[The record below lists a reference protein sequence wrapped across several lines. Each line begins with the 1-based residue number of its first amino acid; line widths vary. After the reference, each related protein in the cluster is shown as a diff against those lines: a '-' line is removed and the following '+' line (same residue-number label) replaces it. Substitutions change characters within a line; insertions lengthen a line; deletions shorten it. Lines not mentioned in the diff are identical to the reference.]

1 LIFMQNLDLIL
12 EEIFSSKL
20 KFPTKKWFSLVKFY
34 NMSQSI
40 YSRLGRLIFPYW
52 SVLLVS
58 TISALIY
65 VVFNSISIWL
75 TASLINNI
83 LTDFDKLVE
92 NHKVLSNEINSLND
106 QLKYWT
112 NELILRDSP
121 LETVKILCV
130 TLMAVFIIKNIFLY
144 IKNICLTYIQ
154 YILIIKIRNDIYHHF
169 HNLSLSFFDRSKSGE
184 LTSIV
189 ITDVSNM
196 QVALGTS
203 FHKVLVEP
211 INILMFLSLLFI
223 INVKLALYA
232 TAIIPITA
240 MIVFW
245 IGRSIRR
252 KSRRTVKQIAGI
264 MGIITEI
271 LNSVRVVKAFG
282 TEDYER
288 KRFQKEQGRYYN
300 LVIKQAILRLA
311 TSPITETI
319 GASIF
324 VSLLWVGGVDVL
336 VTGIMNSEDFIRFI
350 LILFSVLGPVRLLG
364 NVSVNLQTG
373 FASAERVFNILDTPV
388 DIIEKP
394 DAIDIQVF
402 SKGIEFYNVGFNYD
416 EGDTV
421 LSNVSFSIPKGSV
434 VAIVGSS
441 GAGKST
447 IADLIPRFYDVKQG
461 AIKIDGEDIRD
472 MTLFSLRDKMG
483 IVTQET
489 ILFDQTI
496 EFNIT
501 YGVSDYTGED
511 LITSSKAANAYDFIQ
526 KQSNGFQTVIG
537 EKGVKLSGG
546 QRQRLAIARAILKN
560 PPILLLDEATSALD
574 TESERLVQEALET
587 LMADRTV
594 VVIAHRLSTIK
605 NANKIVVLD
614 EGKICEE
621 GTHKELLQ
629 LDRHYKSLYD
639 NQFRD

>member
-1 LIFMQNLDLIL
+1 
-12 EEIFSSKL
+12 
-20 KFPTKKWFSLVKFY
+20 
-34 NMSQSI
+34 MSQSI

-52 SVLLVS
+52 PVLLVS

-65 VVFNSISIWL
+65 VVFNSLSIWL

-92 NHKVLSNEINSLND
+92 NHKVLSNGINSLND

-112 NELILRDSP
+112 NELILRDTP

-130 TLMAVFIIKNIFLY
+130 TLMVVFIIKNIFLY
-144 IKNICLTYIQ
+144 VKNICLTYIQ
-154 YILIIKIRNDIYHHF
+154 YNLITKIRNDLYHHF

-196 QVALGTS
+196 QAALGTS

-211 INILMFLSLLFI
+211 INILMFISLLFI

-240 MIVFW
+240 MIIFW

-252 KSRRTVKQIAGI
+252 KSRRTAKQIAGI

-271 LNSVRVVKAFG
+271 LNSIRVVKAFG
-282 TEDYER
+282 TEDIER
-288 KRFQKEQGRYYN
+288 KRFKQEQDRYYN
-300 LVIKQAILRLA
+300 LISKRAKLRLV

-319 GASIF
+319 GAMIG

-336 VTGIMNSEDFIRFI
+336 VTGTMSSEDFIRFI
-350 LILFSVLGPVRLLG
+350 LILFSVLGPVRLLS
-364 NVSVNLQTG
+364 NVSVNLQMG
-373 FASAERVFNILDTPV
+373 VASAERVFNILDTPP

-394 DAIDIQVF
+394 DAIDLKGFSQEIQF
-402 SKGIEFYNVGFNYD
+402 DKVGFNYD
-416 EGDTV
+416 GGGKV
-421 LSNVSFSIPKGSV
+421 LSNVSFSIHKGSI
-434 VAIVGSS
+434 VAIVGPS

-461 AIKIDGEDIRD
+461 AIKFDGEDIRD
-472 MTLFSLRDKMG
+472 MTLSSLRDKMG

-489 ILFDQTI
+489 ILFDETI

-501 YGVSDYTGED
+501 YGISESTEED
-511 LITSSKAANAYDFIQ
+511 LIASARAANAYDFIQ
-526 KQSNGFQTVIG
+526 DQPNGFQTVIG

-546 QRQRLAIARAILKN
+546 QRQRIAIARAIFNN
-560 PPILLLDEATSALD
+560 PPFLILDEATSALD
-574 TESERLVQEALET
+574 TKSERLVQNALDN
-587 LMADRTV
+587 LMKNRTV
-594 VVIAHRLSTIK
+594 LVIAHRLSTVK
-605 NANKIVVLD
+605 NADQIIVMD
-614 EGKICEE
+614 EGKIRQK
-621 GTHKELLQ
+621 GTHQELIQNDGLYSHLHQFQ
-629 LDRHYKSLYD
+629 LS
-639 NQFRD
+639 

>member
-1 LIFMQNLDLIL
+1 MF
-12 EEIFSSKL
+12 KL
-20 KFPTKKWFSLVKFY
+20 VIQHW
-34 NMSQSI
+34 
-40 YSRLGRLIFPYW
+40 PY
-52 SVLLVS
+52 LLVS
-58 TISALIY
+58 TLAALIY
-65 VVFNSISIWL
+65 VVFNSLSIWL

-112 NELILRDSP
+112 NELILRDTP
-121 LETVKILCV
+121 LESVKILCV

-144 IKNICLTYIQ
+144 VKNICLTYIQ
-154 YILIIKIRNDIYHHF
+154 NNLISKIRNDLYHHF

-196 QVALGTS
+196 QAALGTS

-211 INILMFLSLLFI
+211 INILMFISLLFI

-240 MIVFW
+240 MIIFW

-252 KSRRTVKQIAGI
+252 KSRRTAKQIAGI

-300 LVIKQAILRLA
+300 LISKQTILRLA

-319 GASIF
+319 GASIG
-324 VSLLWVGGVDVL
+324 VSLLWIGGMDVL
-336 VTGIMNSEDFIRFI
+336 VTGIMSSEDFIRFI

-364 NVSVNLQTG
+364 NVSINLQTG
-373 FASAERVFNILDTPV
+373 FASAERVFNILDTPA

-472 MTLFSLRDKMG
+472 MTVSSLRDKMG

-501 YGVSDYTGED
+501 YGVSDYSEED

-594 VVIAHRLSTIK
+594 VVIAHRLSTIT

-614 EGKICEE
+614 DGKICEE

>member
-1 LIFMQNLDLIL
+1 
-12 EEIFSSKL
+12 
-20 KFPTKKWFSLVKFY
+20 
-34 NMSQSI
+34 MSQSI

-52 SVLLVS
+52 PVLLVS

-65 VVFNSISIWL
+65 VVFNSLSIWL

-92 NHKVLSNEINSLND
+92 NHRALSNEIISLND

-121 LETVKILCV
+121 LETVKILCIII
-130 TLMAVFIIKNIFLY
+130 LAVFIIKNIFLY
-144 IKNICLTYIQ
+144 IKNICLTYVQ
-154 YILIIKIRNDIYHHF
+154 YNLITKIRNDLYHHF

-196 QVALGTS
+196 QSALGTS

-211 INILMFLSLLFI
+211 INILMFISLLFI

-240 MIVFW
+240 MIIFW

-252 KSRRTVKQIAGI
+252 KSRRTAKQIAGI

-271 LNSVRVVKAFG
+271 LNSIRVVKAFG
-282 TEDYER
+282 TEDIER
-288 KRFQKEQGRYYN
+288 KRFKQEQDRYYN
-300 LVIKQAILRLA
+300 LISKRAKLRLV

-319 GASIF
+319 GAMIG

-336 VTGIMNSEDFIRFI
+336 VTGTMSSEDFIRFI
-350 LILFSVLGPVRLLG
+350 LILFSVLGPVRLLS
-364 NVSVNLQTG
+364 NVSVNLQMG
-373 FASAERVFNILDTPV
+373 VASAERVFNILDTPP

-394 DAIDIQVF
+394 DAIDLKGFSQEIQF
-402 SKGIEFYNVGFNYD
+402 DKVGFNYD
-416 EGDTV
+416 GGGKV
-421 LSNVSFSIPKGSV
+421 LSNVSFSIHKGSI
-434 VAIVGSS
+434 VAIVGPS

-447 IADLIPRFYDVKQG
+447 IADLIPRFYEVKEG
-461 AIKIDGEDIRD
+461 AITLDGQDIRD
-472 MTLFSLRDKMG
+472 ITLFSLRDKMG

-489 ILFDQTI
+489 ILFDETI

-501 YGVSDYTGED
+501 YGISESTEED
-511 LITSSKAANAYDFIQ
+511 LIASARAANAYDFIQ
-526 KQSNGFQTVIG
+526 DQPNGFQTVIG

-546 QRQRLAIARAILKN
+546 QRQRIAIARAIFNN
-560 PPILLLDEATSALD
+560 PPFLILDEATSALD
-574 TESERLVQEALET
+574 TKSERLVQNALDN
-587 LMADRTV
+587 LMKNRTV
-594 VVIAHRLSTIK
+594 LVIAHRLSTVK
-605 NANKIVVLD
+605 NADQIIVMD
-614 EGKICEE
+614 EGKIRQK
-621 GTHKELLQ
+621 GTHQELIQNDGLYSHLHQFQ
-629 LDRHYKSLYD
+629 LS
-639 NQFRD
+639 

>member
-1 LIFMQNLDLIL
+1 
-12 EEIFSSKL
+12 
-20 KFPTKKWFSLVKFY
+20 
-34 NMSQSI
+34 
-40 YSRLGRLIFPYW
+40 
-52 SVLLVS
+52 
-58 TISALIY
+58 
-65 VVFNSISIWL
+65 VVFNSLSIWL

-112 NELILRDSP
+112 NELILRDTP
-121 LETVKILCV
+121 LESVKILCV

-144 IKNICLTYIQ
+144 VKNICLTYIQ
-154 YILIIKIRNDIYHHF
+154 NNLISKIRNDLYHHF

-196 QVALGTS
+196 QAALGTS

-211 INILMFLSLLFI
+211 INILMFISLLFI

-240 MIVFW
+240 MIIFW

-252 KSRRTVKQIAGI
+252 KSRRTAKQIAGI

-300 LVIKQAILRLA
+300 LISKQTILRLA

-319 GASIF
+319 GASIG
-324 VSLLWVGGVDVL
+324 VSLLWIGGMDVL
-336 VTGIMNSEDFIRFI
+336 VTGIMSSEDFIRFI

-373 FASAERVFNILDTPV
+373 FASAERVFNILDTPA

-472 MTLFSLRDKMG
+472 MTVSSLRDKMG

-501 YGVSDYTGED
+501 YGVSDYSEED

-594 VVIAHRLSTIK
+594 VVIAHRLSTIT

-614 EGKICEE
+614 DGKICEE

>member
-1 LIFMQNLDLIL
+1 
-12 EEIFSSKL
+12 
-20 KFPTKKWFSLVKFY
+20 
-34 NMSQSI
+34 MSQSI
-40 YSRLGRLIFPYW
+40 YSRLGMLIFPYW
-52 SVLLVS
+52 PVLLVS

-83 LTDFDKLVE
+83 LADFDKLVE

-144 IKNICLTYIQ
+144 VKNICLTYIQ
-154 YILIIKIRNDIYHHF
+154 YNLITKIRNDIYHHF

-223 INVKLALYA
+223 INVKLAFYA

-240 MIVFW
+240 MIIFW

-252 KSRRTVKQIAGI
+252 KSRRTAKQIAGI

-300 LVIKQAILRLA
+300 LVSKQAILRLA

-373 FASAERVFNILDTPV
+373 FASAERVFNILDTPA

-574 TESERLVQEALET
+574 TESERLVQEALEI

-594 VVIAHRLSTIK
+594 VVIAHRLSTIT

-639 NQFRD
+639 NQFRE

>member
-1 LIFMQNLDLIL
+1 
-12 EEIFSSKL
+12 
-20 KFPTKKWFSLVKFY
+20 
-34 NMSQSI
+34 
-40 YSRLGRLIFPYW
+40 
-52 SVLLVS
+52 
-58 TISALIY
+58 
-65 VVFNSISIWL
+65 VVFNSLSIWL

-112 NELILRDSP
+112 NELILRDTP
-121 LETVKILCV
+121 LESVKILCV

-144 IKNICLTYIQ
+144 VKNICLTYIQ
-154 YILIIKIRNDIYHHF
+154 NNLISKIRNDLYHHF

-240 MIVFW
+240 MIIFW

-252 KSRRTVKQIAGI
+252 KSRRTAKQIAGI

-594 VVIAHRLSTIK
+594 VVIAHRLSTIT

>member
-1 LIFMQNLDLIL
+1 M
-12 EEIFSSKL
+12 
-20 KFPTKKWFSLVKFY
+20 
-34 NMSQSI
+34 
-40 YSRLGRLIFPYW
+40 
-52 SVLLVS
+52 
-58 TISALIY
+58 
-65 VVFNSISIWL
+65 
-75 TASLINNI
+75 
-83 LTDFDKLVE
+83 
-92 NHKVLSNEINSLND
+92 
-106 QLKYWT
+106 
-112 NELILRDSP
+112 
-121 LETVKILCV
+121 
-130 TLMAVFIIKNIFLY
+130 FI
-144 IKNICLTYIQ
+144 
-154 YILIIKIRNDIYHHF
+154 
-169 HNLSLSFFDRSKSGE
+169 
-184 LTSIV
+184 
-189 ITDVSNM
+189 
-196 QVALGTS
+196 
-203 FHKVLVEP
+203 
-211 INILMFLSLLFI
+211 SLLFI

-240 MIVFW
+240 MIIFW

-252 KSRRTVKQIAGI
+252 KSRRTAKQIAGI

-300 LVIKQAILRLA
+300 LISKQTILRLA

-319 GASIF
+319 GASIG
-324 VSLLWVGGVDVL
+324 VSLLWIGGMDVL
-336 VTGIMNSEDFIRFI
+336 VTGIMSSEDFIRFI

-364 NVSVNLQTG
+364 NVSINLQTG
-373 FASAERVFNILDTPV
+373 FASAERVFNILDTPA

-472 MTLFSLRDKMG
+472 MTLSSLRDEMG

-489 ILFDQTI
+489 ILFDETI

-501 YGVSDYTGED
+501 YGVADYSEED

-526 KQSNGFQTVIG
+526 KQSNGFQSVIG

-594 VVIAHRLSTIK
+594 VVIAHRLSTIT

-614 EGKICEE
+614 DGKICEE